1 MADDPPPAPTT
12 AQLWDARFGLAPPD
26 GVPEAVPPALAR
38 ILGRRTIR
46 RLKPDPIP
54 DGLLALLLACAQSA
68 PAKSD
73 LQQYSILVVKDPARR
88 AAIASWLPAQ
98 PWVAEAPVFLV
109 FLGDMRRGRRMG
121 ELRGRPNAND
131 NADSFM
137 NAAVD
142 AGLAMET
149 FLLASEAAGLGCCCI
164 SMVRNRID
172 DLAALLELPDGVF
185 PIAGFCLGWPA
196 AEGRVS
202 MRLPPA
208 AVVHVDRYDDAALPE
223 LIEAYD
229 RRRHARAP
237 VAPASQRHGER
248 YGIVD
253 YCPWSENVARQLSVP
268 ERAGFRD
275 FLARHAIALG

>member
-1 MADDPPPAPTT
+1 MADDALPAPTL
-12 AQLWDARFGLAPPD
+12 AQMWDARFGEAPPVGMPAD
-26 GVPEAVPPALAR
+26 VPPALAR
-38 ILGRRTIR
+38 ILGRRTMR
-46 RLKPDPIP
+46 RLKPDPVP
-54 DGLLALLLACAQSA
+54 DGLLALLLGCAQSA

-88 AAIASWLPAQ
+88 ATIAGWLPAQ

-121 ELRGRPNAND
+121 DLRGRPNAND
-131 NADSFM
+131 NVDSFM

-142 AGLAMET
+142 AALAMET
-149 FLLASEAAGLGCCCI
+149 FLLASEAAGLGCVCI
-164 SMVRNRID
+164 SMIRNQID
-172 DLAALLELPDGVF
+172 AAADLLGLPDGVF

-208 AVVHVDRYDDAALPE
+208 AVIHVDRYDDAGLPD

-229 RRRHARAP
+229 RRRHERAP
-237 VAPASQRHGER
+237 VAPASQRHTDR
-248 YGIVD
+248 YGVAD

-268 ERAGFRD
+268 ERAAFRA
-275 FLARHAIALG
+275 FLNRHGIALA

>member
-1 MADDPPPAPTT
+1 MTDAPAAIALAP
-12 AQLWDARFGLAPPD
+12 LWDARFGEAAPA
-26 GVPEAVPPALAR
+26 GLPETVPPALAR
-38 ILGRRTIR
+38 ILSRRTMR
-46 RLKPDPIP
+46 RLKPDPVP
-54 DGLLALLLACAQSA
+54 DGLLSVLLACAQSA

-73 LQQYSILVVKDPARR
+73 LQQYSILVVRDPAKRQE
-88 AAIASWLPAQ
+88 IASWLPAQ

-109 FLGDMRRGRRMG
+109 FLGDMRRGRQLG
-121 ELRGRPNAND
+121 ELRGKPNAND
-131 NADSFM
+131 NVDSFM

-142 AGLAMET
+142 AALAMET

-164 SMVRNRID
+164 SMVRNHID
-172 DLAALLELPDGVF
+172 ALAGLLALPDGVF

-208 AVVHVDRYDDAALPE
+208 AVVHVDRYDDTHLPE
-223 LIEAYD
+223 AIEAYD

-237 VAPASQRHGER
+237 VAPGSQRQTER
-248 YGIVD
+248 YGVAE

-275 FLARHAIALG
+275 FLARHAIRLG

>member
-1 MADDPPPAPTT
+1 MADDAPAAPPL
-12 AQLWDARFGLAPPD
+12 AQLWDARFGEALPEGLPD
-26 GVPEAVPPALAR
+26 TVPSALAR
-38 ILGRRTIR
+38 ILGRRTMR
-46 RLKPDPIP
+46 RLKPDPVP
-54 DGLLALLLACAQSA
+54 DGLLSVLLACAQSA

-73 LQQYSILVVKDPARR
+73 LQQYSILVVKDAARR

-109 FLGDMRRGRRMG
+109 FLGDMRRGRRLG
-121 ELRGRPNAND
+121 DLRGKPNAND
-131 NADSFM
+131 NVDSFM

-142 AGLAMET
+142 AALAMET

-172 DLAALLELPDGVF
+172 DLAALLELPGGVF

-208 AVVHVDRYDDAALPE
+208 AVVHVDRYDDSRLPE
-223 LIEAYD
+223 LMETYD

-237 VAPASQRHGER
+237 VAPASQRQVER
-248 YGIVD
+248 YGTAE

-275 FLARHAIALG
+275 FLARHAIRLR

>member
-1 MADDPPPAPTT
+1 MADDAQPHPTL
-12 AQLWDARFGLAPPD
+12 AQLWDARFGEPPPA
-26 GVPEAVPPALAR
+26 GLPETVPPALAR
-38 ILGRRTIR
+38 ILSRRTMR
-46 RLKPDPIP
+46 RLKPDPVP
-54 DGLLALLLACAQSA
+54 DGLLSLLLACAQSA

-88 AAIASWLPAQ
+88 AVIAGWLPAQ
-98 PWVAEAPVFLV
+98 PWVTEAPVFLV
-109 FLGDMRRGRRMG
+109 FLGDMRRARRMG

-131 NADSFM
+131 NVDSFM

-142 AGLAMET
+142 AALAMET

-164 SMVRNRID
+164 SMIRNRID
-172 DLAALLELPDGVF
+172 DAAALLGLPDGVF

-208 AVVHVDRYDDAALPE
+208 AVVHVDRYDDSRLPE
-223 LIEAYD
+223 LVEAYD

-237 VAPASQRHGER
+237 VAPASQRHADR
-248 YGIVD
+248 YGVAD
-253 YCPWSENVARQLSVP
+253 YCPWSENAARQLSIP

-275 FLARHAIALG
+275 FLQRHGIALA

>member
-1 MADDPPPAPTT
+1 MTDAPLL
-12 AQLWDARFGLAPPD
+12 APLWDARFGEPP
-26 GVPEAVPPALAR
+26 PEGLPETVPPALAR

-46 RLKPDPIP
+46 RLKPDPVP
-54 DGLLALLLACAQSA
+54 DGLLTILLACAQSA

-121 ELRGRPNAND
+121 EFRGKPNAND
-131 NADSFM
+131 NVDSFM

-142 AGLAMET
+142 AALAMET
-149 FLLASEAAGLGCCCI
+149 FLLAAEAAGLGCCCI
-164 SMVRNRID
+164 SMVRNHVD
-172 DLAALLELPDGVF
+172 ALAELLSLPDGVF

-208 AVVHVDRYDDAALPE
+208 AVVHVDRYDDQRLPD

-237 VAPASQRHGER
+237 VAPASQRQAER
-248 YGIVD
+248 YGTVD

-275 FLARHAIALG
+275 FLARHAIRLG